1 MNLTRQN
8 VLKIVWYFNL
18 WVFISIFFT
27 WIGAG
32 NWGLL
37 SFLSFPG
44 YFLWKSFSLMA
55 FYPNI
60 YWTVMVYRT
69 LDNKLTKSFLFSWH
83 YSILVFLTASLFFRF
98 LFSSSLDAPVLS
110 FLAGIFGVW
119 GGIILTFLFMIVE
132 VIAYFQLKPFILGW
146 KEKKENLS
154 LDREEESSLDDSLN
168 LYEEEGLSL
177 DKEEEEQL
185 VQDLLSFKEEKK
197 STFEQQKIFMKEK
210 EEKNPSEL
218 EGEIEE
224 EKEEVFFIPLSQKSD
239 REEEIFNSD
248 FITLPSFPLGE
259 EDPIVI
265 RGEFESD
272 VEGTSSIATEAFS
285 LPTTKQYNLKGFFS
299 DAQPIIHYEV
309 TEDNKKEAVILK
321 TTLAEFNIDCEV
333 VGIYRGPVVT
343 TFEILPAQGIKLSR
357 ITSLADNIALR
368 LAAPRIRI
376 LAPIP
381 GKEAV
386 GIELP
391 NKKRDLVTLGEL
403 FSSAIYEDNSMSL
416 PVALGKNVM
425 GDVRVFDLAR
435 APHLLIAG
443 ATGAGKSVCLNT
455 LIVSLLYAKTP
466 QELKLIMIDPKI
478 VELKFFNDIPHLI
491 TPVITE
497 SRKALQV
504 MQWCVSEMERR
515 YHLLDSVGA
524 RDITSFNKKVKESNL
539 ALDPFPYM
547 VIIMDEFADLMML
560 QGKELEALIARL
572 AAMSRAV
579 GIHLVLAT
587 QRPSVD
593 VITGIIK
600 ANFPSRIAFMVSSK
614 MDSRIILDTMGAE
627 QLLGK
632 GDMLVSVPWLPYP
645 ERIQGAFLSESD
657 VEGFV
662 DKVKTFGEPEYLDEE
677 IFDESSDFEDDLGED
692 DPLYERAIEIVITD
706 KKASASYLQRR
717 LKIGYNRAARF
728 IEKMESQGIVGP
740 QQGSKPRDIY
750 R

>member
-1 MNLTRQN
+1 
-8 VLKIVWYFNL
+8 
-18 WVFISIFFT
+18 
-27 WIGAG
+27 
-32 NWGLL
+32 
-37 SFLSFPG
+37 
-44 YFLWKSFSLMA
+44 MA
-55 FYPNI
+55 FYPSV

-69 LDNKLTKSFLFSWH
+69 LDNRLTKSFLFSWH
-83 YSILVFLTASLFFRF
+83 YGILVFLTASLFFRF
-98 LFSSSLDAPVLS
+98 LTSPSLDAPVLS
-110 FLAGIFGVW
+110 FLAGIFGTW
-119 GGIILTFLFMIVE
+119 GGIILTFLFLIVE
-132 VIAYFQLKPFILGW
+132 IIAYFQLKPYILHEGNIDESFS
-146 KEKKENLS
+146 KEEEEPLNDS
-154 LDREEESSLDDSLN
+154 LDI
-168 LYEEEGLSL
+168 YEKEGLSL
-177 DKEEEEQL
+177 DKEEEEEL
-185 VQDLLSFKEEKK
+185 VKDLLSFKEEKK
-197 STFEQQKIFMKEK
+197 SAFEQQKIFMQDKEGIDK
-210 EEKNPSEL
+210 PEL
-218 EGEIEE
+218 EE
-224 EKEEVFFIPLSQKSD
+224 EKEETFFIPLSQNKDKDEEVFNEEYISLPSLSSI
-239 REEEIFNSD
+239 EEEET
-248 FITLPSFPLGE
+248 IT
-259 EDPIVI
+259 I
-265 RGEFESD
+265 RGEFGE
-272 VEGTSSIATEAFS
+272 EIEEFSSIAEEAPS
-285 LPTTKQYNLKGFFS
+285 LILTKQYNLKGFFS
-299 DAQPIIHYEV
+299 HTEAVVHYEV
-309 TEDNKKEAVILK
+309 TEDNKKEALILK
-321 TTLAEFNIDCEV
+321 ATLAEFNIDCEV

-403 FSSAIYEDNSMSL
+403 FSSPVYEDNSMNL

-455 LIVSLLYAKTP
+455 LIVSLLYAKSP
-466 QELKLIMIDPKI
+466 QELKLVMIDPKI

-515 YHLLDSVGA
+515 YHLLDTVVA

-539 ALDPFPYM
+539 ALEPFPYM
-547 VIIMDEFADLMML
+547 VVIMDEFADLMML

-614 MDSRIILDTMGAE
+614 MDSRIILDSMGAE

-657 VEGFV
+657 VENFV

-677 IFDESSDFEDDLGED
+677 IFDDTPDFEDDLGED
-692 DPLYERAIEIVITD
+692 DPLFERAIEIVVTD

-728 IEKMESQGIVGP
+728 IEKMEAQGIVGP